1 MKSYTDTGPWLA
13 VQQAAV
19 TALDNTERLVVPIRD
34 ELQRRR
40 DAAVLALRDA
50 GFAVDVPSAAMY
62 LWVALPDG
70 VPSATFARRAAG
82 GAGRGGAAGQRLR
95 PGGRGILP
103 DCAGDAVGLA
113 SRRRSAGWASSWYR
127 PVARSRPPL
136 RLEPPRRA
144 RWPWTAI
151 AASIAVHSLLLFGY
165 VSGRLPVFPPRPP
178 QIVVLTPPP
187 EGPRAV
193 ELPFRE
199 APPEVG
205 NPTPPV
211 RRPRRFPSGRPC
223 RRSPFRSSSCPRA
236 DTGLVR
242 APTPAARGPI
252 ARIGPGLGEGV
263 LWVRPLP
270 LPPRELA
277 QRLRKSHTELVD
289 SAVTATIQAFLDSV
303 AREPQDPN
311 AEWSTEVAG
320 KKFGLSGKYLTIAG
334 LRIPAAVLALL
345 PIGGGS
351 NQQKAFD
358 RTDDLLADLRQAAL
372 RAETTDQF
380 KEAIR
385 DLRRRKDEQREFER
399 NQRTPPPAELR
410 GAPPAADSAQ
420 MVSSKP

>member
-1 MKSYTDTGPWLA
+1 
-13 VQQAAV
+13 
-19 TALDNTERLVVPIRD
+19 
-34 ELQRRR
+34 
-40 DAAVLALRDA
+40 
-50 GFAVDVPSAAMY
+50 
-62 LWVALPDG
+62 
-70 VPSATFARRAAG
+70 
-82 GAGRGGAAGQRLR
+82 
-95 PGGRGILP
+95 
-103 DCAGDAVGLA
+103 
-113 SRRRSAGWASSWYR
+113 
-127 PVARSRPPL
+127 VARSRPPF
-136 RLEPPRRA
+136 RLELPRRG

-165 VSGRLPVFPPRPP
+165 VTGRLPVFPPRPR
-178 QIVVLTPPP
+178 QIIVLSPPP

-193 ELPFRE
+193 ELPFHE

-205 NPTPPV
+205 IPTPPV
-211 RRPRRFPSGRPC
+211 RRPRQLPERP
-223 RRSPFRSSSCPRA
+223 PVPQIAIPQLELPPR

-242 APTPAARGPI
+242 APAPAPRGPI

-351 NQQKAFD
+351 NQQKVFD

-380 KEAIR
+380 KAAIR

-420 MVSSKP
+420 MVSTNE

>member
-1 MKSYTDTGPWLA
+1 VRCWH
-13 VQQAAV
+13 
-19 TALDNTERLVVPIRD
+19 RL
-34 ELQRRR
+34 
-40 DAAVLALRDA
+40 
-50 GFAVDVPSAAMY
+50 
-62 LWVALPDG
+62 
-70 VPSATFARRAAG
+70 
-82 GAGRGGAAGQRLR
+82 
-95 PGGRGILP
+95 
-103 DCAGDAVGLA
+103 
-113 SRRRSAGWASSWYR
+113 
-127 PVARSRPPL
+127 VARSRRPL
-136 RLEPPRRA
+136 NLEPPRPR

-151 AASIAVHSLLLFGY
+151 AASLAVHSLLLLGHIT
-165 VSGRLPVFPPRPP
+165 GRLPVLPPRPVQP
-178 QIVVLTPPP
+178 VVLTPPP

-205 NPTPPV
+205 SPAPPV
-211 RRPRRFPSGRPC
+211 RRPRRLPERPVV
-223 RRSPFRSSSCPRA
+223 PDVAIPQLDLAPA
-236 DTGLVR
+236 DTGIVR
-242 APTPAARGPI
+242 APAASRGQI
-252 ARIGPGLGEGV
+252 GRIGPGLGDGV

-277 QRLRKSHTELVD
+277 QRLKKSHTELVD
-289 SAVTATIQAFLDSV
+289 SAVTATIQAFLDSI
-303 AREPQDPN
+303 AREPIDPN

-385 DLRRRKDEQREFER
+385 DLRRRKDERREFER

-410 GAPPAADSAQ
+410 SRPPGADSAQ
-420 MVSSKP
+420 MVSTNDNER